1 MVDLSKQ
8 QLSSVGP
15 MAHVENFYPILVPD
29 TRQGPRLTWKRPTSI
44 SKWVGE
50 PDDIPCYPMLDLTI
64 YLNNSGGW

>member
-15 MAHVENFYPILVPD
+15 RAYVENFYPILVPD
-29 TRQGPRLTWKRPTSI
+29 TRQGPCIEKVI

-50 PDDIPCYPMLDLTI
+50 PDYAGCRTSQFLRYKVERDLRVF
-64 YLNNSGGW
+64 

>member
-15 MAHVENFYPILVPD
+15 MADVENFYPILVPD
-29 TRQGPRLTWKRPTSI
+29 TRQGPRLTWKRPTST

-50 PDDIPCYPMLDLTI
+50 PDQSY
-64 YLNNSGGW
+64 